1 MPILPT
7 PVVMEDRRKIYGEK
21 ANDEHRTAKMTSNLN
36 PYSIAAAGIPT
47 TPFLKTPCTFDANS
61 DRMKSKGVS
70 GTSWTDSPHPDSHR
84 GREVDEHME
93 SELADGA
100 KPVSNGR
107 ERNAADT
114 DMLGWGSGRMCGDS
128 QGHGQAADGLSE
140 ALRCLHYDGVRRE
153 RQSEVC
159 GERWRGF
166 PSVSP
171 VHRGNDG
178 LPFDVDRLTLSFG
191 KWRTEALKAYGNA
204 IVPQVMYEIFRAIEE
219 VENQTN

>member
-1 MPILPT
+1 MLLS
-7 PVVMEDRRKIYGEK
+7 MLAG
-21 ANDEHRTAKMTSNLN
+21 L
-36 PYSIAAAGIPT
+36 SIAYAAEGNRGTGVSYTSTSQNIPT
-47 TPFLKTPCTFDANS
+47 DSRLLVN
-61 DRMKSKGVS
+61 
-70 GTSWTDSPHPDSHR
+70 GTEQEIRWSLYAHPDSHR

-114 DMLGWGSGRMCGDS
+114 DNTRLEGRDQSGC
-128 QGHGQAADGLSE
+128 E
-140 ALRCLHYDGVRRE
+140 ERRE
-153 RQSEVC
+153 WLHIRRYFAGYGYEGGSEVC
-159 GERWRGF
+159 GARWAEF

-178 LPFDVDRLTLSFG
+178 LPFDVDRLTISFG

-204 IVPQVMYEIFRAIEE
+204 IVPQVMYEIFRAIQQ
-219 VENQTN
+219 VEQDL